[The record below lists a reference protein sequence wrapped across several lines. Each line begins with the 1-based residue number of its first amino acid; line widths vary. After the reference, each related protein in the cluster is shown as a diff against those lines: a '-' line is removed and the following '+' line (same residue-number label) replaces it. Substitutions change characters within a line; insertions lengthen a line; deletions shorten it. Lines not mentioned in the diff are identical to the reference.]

1 MPSRPGILLALS
13 APRGLGKV
21 TLCQALLDREPEA
34 RLSVSCTTRPRHAR
48 EIEGFDFYFVS
59 DQEFKRQ
66 AESGG
71 FLEWVEIKGLFYGTP
86 RTPLLEN
93 LAAGRDVILNVDT
106 QGAQTVKKEF
116 PDTVLVFVSPP
127 TVESLVIR
135 LKSLDSTHPENL
147 PDRLSRAREDLA
159 MAPRYDYVVLSD
171 GLAEAADEL
180 SAILRAER
188 RRARWSESE
197 ITQLIQTPPPLD

>member
-1 MPSRPGILLALS
+1 M
-13 APRGLGKV
+13 
-21 TLCQALLDREPEA
+21 
-34 RLSVSCTTRPRHAR
+34 SVSCTTRPRHAR

-127 TVESLVIR
+127 PVESLVIR

>member
-1 MPSRPGILLALS
+1 MASQPGILLALS
-13 APRGLGKV
+13 APRGLGKI

-34 RLSVSCTTRPRHAR
+34 RLSVSCTTRPRHPR

-59 DQEFKRQ
+59 DQEFKREV
-66 AESGG
+66 ESGE
-71 FLEWVEIKGLFYGTP
+71 FLEWVEIQGHFFGTP

-106 QGAQTVKKEF
+106 RGAQTVKKEF
-116 PDTVLVFVSPP
+116 PETVLVFVSPA
-127 TVESLVIR
+127 TVESLVTR
-135 LKSLDSTHPENL
+135 LKSLDSTRPENL

-159 MAPRYDYVVLSD
+159 LAPRYDYVILSD

-180 SAILRAER
+180 SAILLAER
-188 RRARWSESE
+188 LRAKRSESE
-197 ITQLIQTPPPLD
+197 IAVLIQTPPPIG